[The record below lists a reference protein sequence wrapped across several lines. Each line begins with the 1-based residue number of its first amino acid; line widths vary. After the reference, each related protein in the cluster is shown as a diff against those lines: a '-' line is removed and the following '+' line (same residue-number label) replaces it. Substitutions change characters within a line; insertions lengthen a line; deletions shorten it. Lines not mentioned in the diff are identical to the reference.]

1 MNEVDA
7 TDQGR
12 EKGQDDMDSDGG
24 QYAEVSVKSEARE
37 PVGKAEIQGDVGE
50 QETEHGG
57 FPKTGDDGNTRE
69 GSVSSVIFG
78 DGQERPGEHGSGT
91 HFDIEAPPTI
101 ILAEGDVFFA
111 KDLPHG
117 REPVLTTR
125 AILTPE
131 GLCGAAKGGFVR
143 FFGNDD
149 FGQ

>member
-57 FPKTGDDGNTRE
+57 FPKTGDDGHTGE
-69 GSVSSVIFG
+69 GSASSVIFG
-78 DGQERPGEHGSGT
+78 DGQEGPGEHGIGT
-91 HFDIEAPPTI
+91 HLDVKTPPAVV
-101 ILAEGDVFFA
+101 LAEGGPFFA
-111 KDLPHG
+111 EDLTHG
-117 REPVLTTR
+117 CEPSLAFDST
-125 AILTPE
+125 LTPE
-131 GLCGAAKGGFVR
+131 GVA
-143 FFGNDD
+143 
-149 FGQ
+149 